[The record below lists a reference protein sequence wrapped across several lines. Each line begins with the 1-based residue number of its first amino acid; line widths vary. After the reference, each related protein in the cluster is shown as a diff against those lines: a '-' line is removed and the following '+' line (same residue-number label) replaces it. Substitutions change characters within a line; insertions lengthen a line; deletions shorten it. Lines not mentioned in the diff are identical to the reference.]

1 MKKGQPG
8 RPKVIKKEPKDEI
21 NLVVEPIK
29 FTIVNKRDDDK
40 VRVLIIIPARAG
52 SKGIPN
58 KNVLTVGGR
67 PLLLHT
73 VIQARNAATNAPSG
87 CTINIHVSTDSKQ
100 YQTLV
105 NQSYPNMG
113 YCDELRPEN
122 LATDVTP
129 SNKVVLY
136 VLDYYQKKGIE
147 YDVVVLLEPTQP
159 LRLTG
164 DITAPLAE
172 FIRQKKYNT
181 LVSVIDAPEHHPELC
196 FERKVEKG
204 SNSKLGVLVPFG
216 GKQFGPGHPRRQ
228 ALSNASFM
236 NGGIYMAYVDKYR
249 EDPTFDKT
257 PCLYWLMEKWQQ
269 QELDALDDVEII
281 NCFIKRTQ

>member
-1 MKKGQPG
+1 MRKGSKKS
-8 RPKVIKKEPKDEI
+8 IKITAEPKTKESGIIDI
-21 NLVVEPIK
+21 PIK

-73 VIQARNAATNAPSG
+73 VIQARNAAINAPSA
-87 CTINIHVSTDSKQ
+87 CTIDIHVSTDSKQ

-113 YCDELRPEN
+113 YCDELRPES

-136 VLDYYQKKGIE
+136 VLDEFQKKGIE

-249 EDPTFDKT
+249 DDPTFDKT
-257 PCLYWLMEKWQQ
+257 PCLYWLMDKWQQ
-269 QELDALDDVEII
+269 QELDAIDDVEII